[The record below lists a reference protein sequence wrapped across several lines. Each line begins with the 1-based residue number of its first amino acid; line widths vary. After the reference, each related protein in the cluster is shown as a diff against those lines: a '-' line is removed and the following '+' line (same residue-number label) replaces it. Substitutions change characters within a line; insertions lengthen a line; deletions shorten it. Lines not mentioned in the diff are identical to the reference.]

1 MFDNR
6 PQMNSGHT
14 RAMKQ
19 WVQQVFSL
27 DDDVTIMV
35 TELRCNEPNCPPFE
49 TVIALWAMDAPARQY
64 KIHKA
69 IIEVNYQDIQQLVL
83 VTDNE

>member
-1 MFDNR
+1 
-6 PQMNSGHT
+6 
-14 RAMKQ
+14 
-19 WVQQVFSL
+19 
-27 DDDVTIMV
+27 MV

>member
-1 MFDNR
+1 
-6 PQMNSGHT
+6 
-14 RAMKQ
+14 
-19 WVQQVFSL
+19 
-27 DDDVTIMV
+27 
-35 TELRCNEPNCPPFE
+35 
-49 TVIALWAMDAPARQY
+49 MDAPARQY